1 MGSAA
6 AAMLL
11 RSVAVLA
18 LLATAATTAAAQ
30 NSGTATFY
38 GGRDGSGTMGTLLYT
53 LYVRTPHHVADGDRA
68 RSIAHA
74 FA

>member
-18 LLATAATTAAAQ
+18 LLSMSAAAQ

-38 GGRDGSGTMGTLLYT
+38 GGRDGSGTMGTL
-53 LYVRTPHHVADGDRA
+53 
-68 RSIAHA
+68 
-74 FA
+74 

>member
-18 LLATAATTAAAQ
+18 LLSMSATTAAAQ

-38 GGRDGSGTMGTLLYT
+38 GGRDGSGTMGTL
-53 LYVRTPHHVADGDRA
+53 
-68 RSIAHA
+68 
-74 FA
+74 

>member
-18 LLATAATTAAAQ
+18 LLSMSATAAAAQ

-38 GGRDGSGTMGTLLYT
+38 GGPDASGTMGKLMKT
-53 LYVRTPHHVADGDRA
+53 TPNFDDGSELTHTMPCRA
-68 RSIAHA
+68 A
-74 FA
+74 